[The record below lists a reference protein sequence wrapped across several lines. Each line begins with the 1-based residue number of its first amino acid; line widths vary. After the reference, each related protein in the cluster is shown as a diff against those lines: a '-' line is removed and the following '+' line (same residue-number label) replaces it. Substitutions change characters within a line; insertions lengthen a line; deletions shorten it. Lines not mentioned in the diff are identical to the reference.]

1 MQGNLFDELETANE
15 EWQGMPE
22 FVQDDLSPH
31 RVIYVRFRNDEDVAK
46 FEVNQSLLQSQ
57 KIDEPA
63 LENKQPQWRLLR
75 SNRTLCLQ
83 TGEVIKLTSKEFD
96 LIERLAEYVR

>member
-1 MQGNLFDELETANE
+1 MNQRSLFDELETANE

-46 FEVNQSLLQSQ
+46 FEELMNQ
-57 KIDEPA
+57 KITEKQKTIWFPYAEPRLRAHLRYVDE
-63 LENKQPQWRLLR
+63 
-75 SNRTLCLQ
+75 S
-83 TGEVIKLTSKEFD
+83 
-96 LIERLAEYVR
+96 

>member
-46 FEVNQSLLQSQ
+46 FEELMNQ
-57 KIDEPA
+57 KITEKQKTIWFSYAEPRLRAHLRYVDE
-63 LENKQPQWRLLR
+63 
-75 SNRTLCLQ
+75 S
-83 TGEVIKLTSKEFD
+83 
-96 LIERLAEYVR
+96 

>member
-46 FEVNQSLLQSQ
+46 FEELMNQ
-57 KIDEPA
+57 KITEKQKTIWFPYAEPRLRAHLRYVDE
-63 LENKQPQWRLLR
+63 
-75 SNRTLCLQ
+75 S
-83 TGEVIKLTSKEFD
+83 
-96 LIERLAEYVR
+96 